1 MKAHFAALAAVSLAG
16 VSLALGAAA
25 AEPTGGSHSHDE
37 LRASWNRAIGLI
49 HQQDKATAALL
60 RSCEVLG
67 MDGHTLRLS
76 TNPFV
81 NKKIN
86 TDQAARQMI
95 EAKFG
100 EVLGFACIV
109 KFEEKGQP
117 NRSVRAGDI
126 PEGGLVAAALDLGG
140 EIVD

>member
-1 MKAHFAALAAVSLAG
+1 
-16 VSLALGAAA
+16 
-25 AEPTGGSHSHDE
+25 
-37 LRASWNRAIGLI
+37 
-49 HQQDKATAALL
+49 
-60 RSCEVLG
+60 

-81 NKKIN
+81 NKTIN
-86 TDQAARQMI
+86 ADQAARQMI

-117 NRSVRAGDI
+117 RRSAHAGDI